1 MRTELVLRSSL
12 TALLCTQVMGS
23 MLDDVIY
30 KRGEYQENCT
40 RFLKA
45 SLPTG
50 TGIFCNGTF
59 DVFAC
64 WPHSSPGIVS
74 VPCPPYLPWIRE
86 GAAGSVYKECMI
98 NGAWKT
104 EENSSSVWRNQSEC
118 ENQYYFKSEEEEVF
132 RQSVLRVLSIVGYSL
147 SFSSLCLAVLI
158 MSLLRKLHCTRNYI
172 HMNLFVSFIF
182 RATAV
187 ITKEV
192 VLQVTYTNLPRD
204 ELGWNSYTKSAASK
218 VSLEYFVGC
227 NYFWLLVEA
236 IFLHTL
242 LFTAVLTRKRLLKKY
257 MLIGW
262 GTPLLFVIPWTV
274 TKTLYENKSCWLNN
288 IRWIW
293 WIIRGP
299 ITLSV
304 IVIFCI
310 FLKIIRLLLSKLKA
324 DQVKFTDYRYSLAR
338 ATLVLIP
345 LLGIHEIVFTIIIDE
360 SVEGSNRYARNFVHL
375 TLSSFQVSDPLACPL
390 PTQDASNREL
400 CSSTGSASR
409 SAVLLRQR
417 RGAGGAEEA
426 LAAVPVLQSLR
437 GPQLLHG
444 HPPQTPVEVF
454 AQEFRTNP
462 RAEPIQRG
470 RRPRPLTGASAGDRP
485 ISRGPG
491 LWAELRPGVL
501 HEEEF
506 VQQRR
511 GNDFRRDDGGDH
523 RGERVLTLIF
533 M

>member
-1 MRTELVLRSSL
+1 MLLAGRRAALGVQRWTLIVLLYSS
-12 TALLCTQVMGS
+12 QVMATT
-23 MLDDVIY
+23 LDDLIY
-30 KRGEYQENCT
+30 KRSEYQENCT

-45 SLPTG
+45 TFPTG

-74 VPCPPYLPWIRE
+74 VPCPPYLPWIKE
-86 GAAGSVYKECMI
+86 GATGNVYKICTV
-98 NGAWKT
+98 NGTWKT
-104 EENSSSVWRNQSEC
+104 EENSSNVWRNQSEC
-118 ENQYYFKSEEEEVF
+118 ENDHFFKSKEEEVF

-158 MSLLRKLHCTRNYI
+158 MGLLRKLHCTRNYI

-187 ITKEV
+187 IIKEV
-192 VLQVTYTNLPRD
+192 ILQVAYTNMPKD
-204 ELGWNSYTKSAASK
+204 EIGWNSYTKSTISFICKASK
-218 VSLEYFVGC
+218 VSMEYFVGC

-257 MLIGW
+257 MIIGW

-274 TKTLYENKSCWLNN
+274 AKTLYENKSCWLIN
-288 IRWIW
+288 ISWIW

-345 LLGIHEIVFTIIIDE
+345 LLGVHEIVFTLIIDE
-360 SVEGSNRYARNFVHL
+360 SVEGSSRYARNFIHL
-375 TLSSFQVSDPLACPL
+375 TLSSFQGLLVAVLYCFANGEVQAELKKRWQLFISSNHFEVHNCFADIHPKHLWKCSKNRPRQTTEQTESNEEGSHA
-390 PTQDASNREL
+390 PTQGHQPQVAVQSAEDVL
-400 CSSTGSASR
+400 CGRGSGLEFYMRKSLSSSDGEMTLGETM
-409 SAVLLRQR
+409 
-417 RGAGGAEEA
+417 EEIIEE
-426 LAAVPVLQSLR
+426 S
-437 GPQLLHG
+437 
-444 HPPQTPVEVF
+444 
-454 AQEFRTNP
+454 EF
-462 RAEPIQRG
+462 
-470 RRPRPLTGASAGDRP
+470 
-485 ISRGPG
+485 
-491 LWAELRPGVL
+491 
-501 HEEEF
+501 
-506 VQQRR
+506 
-511 GNDFRRDDGGDH
+511 
-523 RGERVLTLIF
+523 
-533 M
+533 

>member
-1 MRTELVLRSSL
+1 
-12 TALLCTQVMGS
+12 MGS
-23 MLDDVIY
+23 ILDDLIY
-30 KRGEYQENCT
+30 KRGEYQENCS
-40 RFLKA
+40 RFLKDTF
-45 SLPTG
+45 PTE

-74 VPCPPYLPWIRE
+74 VPCPPYLPWIKE
-86 GAAGSVYKECMI
+86 GATGHVYRECTV
-98 NGAWKT
+98 GGTWRT
-104 EENSSSVWRNQSEC
+104 EENSSTVWRNQSEC
-118 ENQYYFKSEEEEVF
+118 ENHHFFKSEEEEVL

-187 ITKEV
+187 IVKEV
-192 VLQVTYTNLPRD
+192 ILQVAYTNLPRD
-204 ELGWNSYTKSAASK
+204 EIGWNSYTKSTISFVCKASK

-257 MLIGW
+257 MIIGW

-274 TKTLYENKSCWLNN
+274 AKALYENKSCWLNN
-288 IRWIW
+288 ISWIW

-345 LLGIHEIVFTIIIDE
+345 LLGVHEIVFTVIIDE
-360 SVEGSNRYARNFVHL
+360 SVEGINRYARNFINL
-375 TLSSFQVSDPLACPL
+375 TLSSFQVQAELKKRWQLFVSSNHFEVHNCFADIHLKHLWKSSQKRPGQTTEQSESNEEGSHA
-390 PTQDASNREL
+390 PTQGHQLQVTVQSAEDVVCGR
-400 CSSTGSASR
+400 SSGLESCMRKSLSSSDGEMTSGETM
-409 SAVLLRQR
+409 
-417 RGAGGAEEA
+417 EE
-426 LAAVPVLQSLR
+426 
-437 GPQLLHG
+437 
-444 HPPQTPVEVF
+444 
-454 AQEFRTNP
+454 
-462 RAEPIQRG
+462 I
-470 RRPRPLTGASAGDRP
+470 
-485 ISRGPG
+485 I
-491 LWAELRPGVL
+491 
-501 HEEEF
+501 EESQF
-506 VQQRR
+506 
-511 GNDFRRDDGGDH
+511 
-523 RGERVLTLIF
+523 
-533 M
+533 

>member
-204 ELGWNSYTKSAASK
+204 ELGWNSYTKSAISFLCKASK

-304 IVIFCI
+304 IVSH
-310 FLKIIRLLLSKLKA
+310 FLHFPQNHPTFAVQVKGRPGEVHGLPLQFSQSNARVDSSARDPRDRLHHHHRRISGRKQPLRSKLRPP
-324 DQVKFTDYRYSLAR
+324 DPE
-338 ATLVLIP
+338 LVP
-345 LLGIHEIVFTIIIDE
+345 
-360 SVEGSNRYARNFVHL
+360 
-375 TLSSFQVSDPLACPL
+375 
-390 PTQDASNREL
+390 
-400 CSSTGSASR
+400 GSASR

>member
-1 MRTELVLRSSL
+1 MLTELQMGRRRSS
-12 TALLCTQVMGS
+12 APLLLLFLCCTPVSGS
-23 MLDDVIY
+23 VLDDLIY
-30 KRGEYQENCT
+30 KRSEYQENCT
-40 RFLKA
+40 RFLTA
-45 SLPTG
+45 TLPAGTG
-50 TGIFCNGTF
+50 TFCNGTF

-64 WPHSSPGIVS
+64 WPHSSPGVVS

-86 GAAGSVYKECMI
+86 GATGNVYKECTV
-98 NGAWKT
+98 NGTWKT

-118 ENQYYFKSEEEEVF
+118 ENHYFFKSEEEEVF

-172 HMNLFVSFIF
+172 HINLFVSFMF
-182 RATAV
+182 RAIAV

-192 VLQVTYTNLPRD
+192 ILQVAYSNLPRD
-204 ELGWNSYTKSAASK
+204 EVGWNSYTKSAISFICKASK

-236 IFLHTL
+236 VFLHTL
-242 LFTAVLTRKRLLKKY
+242 LFTAVLTRKTLLKKY
-257 MLIGW
+257 IFIGW

-274 TKTLYENKSCWLNN
+274 AKTLYENKSCWMNN

-345 LLGIHEIVFTIIIDE
+345 LLGVHQIVFTLIIDE

-375 TLSSFQVSDPLACPL
+375 TLSSFQGLIV
-390 PTQDASNREL
+390 
-400 CSSTGSASR
+400 
-409 SAVLLRQR
+409 AVLYCFANGEVQ
-417 RGAGGAEEA
+417 AE
-426 LAAVPVLQSLR
+426 LKKR
-437 GPQLLHG
+437 WQLLVSSSSFEVHSCFSDI
-444 HPPQTPVEVF
+444 HPKHLWKFSQKS
-454 AQEFRTNP
+454 
-462 RAEPIQRG
+462 
-470 RRPRPLTGASAGDRP
+470 PRPHPQHTDTNEEGDQDTSQPHPLQLDQSAEAVACGR
-485 ISRGPG
+485 SSG
-491 LWAELRPGVL
+491 LELYMRKSLSSSDGEMTL
-501 HEEEF
+501 GETMEEIIEESEF
-506 VQQRR
+506 
-511 GNDFRRDDGGDH
+511 
-523 RGERVLTLIF
+523 
-533 M
+533 

>member
-1 MRTELVLRSSL
+1 MFYDFVK
-12 TALLCTQVMGS
+12 AMGS

-45 SLPTG
+45 TFPTG

-64 WPHSSPGIVS
+64 WPHSCPGIVS
-74 VPCPPYLPWIRE
+74 VPCPPYLPWIKE
-86 GAAGSVYKECMI
+86 GATGNVYKECTV
-98 NGAWKT
+98 NGTWRT
-104 EENSSSVWRNQSEC
+104 EENSSTVWRNQSEC
-118 ENQYYFKSEEEEVF
+118 ENHYFFKSEEEEVF

-187 ITKEV
+187 IIKELHKIYGTETFLYV
-192 VLQVTYTNLPRD
+192 
-204 ELGWNSYTKSAASK
+204 SISFICKASK

-257 MLIGW
+257 MIIGW

-274 TKTLYENKSCWLNN
+274 AKALYENKSCWLNN

-345 LLGIHEIVFTIIIDE
+345 LLGVHEIVFTLIIDE
-360 SVEGSNRYARNFVHL
+360 SVEGSNRYARNFIHL
-375 TLSSFQVSDPLACPL
+375 TLSSFQGLLV
-390 PTQDASNREL
+390 
-400 CSSTGSASR
+400 
-409 SAVLLRQR
+409 AVLYCFANGEVRLVTTFNLNFNPLNAFKISILFIFYTIWTQR
-417 RGAGGAEEA
+417 IVI
-426 LAAVPVLQSLR
+426 L
-437 GPQLLHG
+437 
-444 HPPQTPVEVF
+444 
-454 AQEFRTNP
+454 
-462 RAEPIQRG
+462 
-470 RRPRPLTGASAGDRP
+470 
-485 ISRGPG
+485 
-491 LWAELRPGVL
+491 
-501 HEEEF
+501 
-506 VQQRR
+506 
-511 GNDFRRDDGGDH
+511 
-523 RGERVLTLIF
+523 
-533 M
+533 

>member
-1 MRTELVLRSSL
+1 MLTECVLRSSV
-12 TALLCTQVMGS
+12 TALLYTTQVMGS
-23 MLDDVIY
+23 MLDDLIY

-45 SLPTG
+45 TLPTG

-86 GAAGSVYKECMI
+86 GATGNVYKECTV
-98 NGAWKT
+98 NGWKT

-118 ENQYYFKSEEEEVF
+118 ENHYFFKSEEEEVF

-192 VLQVTYTNLPRD
+192 ILQVTYTNLPSD
-204 ELGWNSYTKSAASK
+204 ELGWNSYTKSAISFLCKASK

-257 MLIGW
+257 MIIGW

-375 TLSSFQVSDPLACPL
+375 TLSSFQGLLVAVLYCFANGEVQAELKKRWQLFVSSNHFEVHNCFADIHPKHLWKCSQKSSGQNQEQSQSNEDAGHAPSQVHPQVTDQSAEELACGRSL
-390 PTQDASNREL
+390 GLEFYMRKSL
-400 CSSTGSASR
+400 SSSDGEMTLGETM
-409 SAVLLRQR
+409 
-417 RGAGGAEEA
+417 EEIIEE
-426 LAAVPVLQSLR
+426 S
-437 GPQLLHG
+437 
-444 HPPQTPVEVF
+444 
-454 AQEFRTNP
+454 EF
-462 RAEPIQRG
+462 
-470 RRPRPLTGASAGDRP
+470 
-485 ISRGPG
+485 
-491 LWAELRPGVL
+491 
-501 HEEEF
+501 
-506 VQQRR
+506 
-511 GNDFRRDDGGDH
+511 
-523 RGERVLTLIF
+523 
-533 M
+533 

>member
-1 MRTELVLRSSL
+1 MALVLLSAL
-12 TALLCTQVMGS
+12 PALLYAAQVMGS
-23 MLDDVIY
+23 VLDDLIY

-45 SLPTG
+45 TFPAG

-74 VPCPPYLPWIRE
+74 IPCPPYLPWIRE
-86 GAAGSVYKECMI
+86 GATGNVYKECTVD
-98 NGAWKT
+98 GTWRT
-104 EENSSSVWRNQSEC
+104 EENSSSIWRNQSEC
-118 ENQYYFKSEEEEVF
+118 ENQYFFKPEEEEVF

-172 HMNLFVSFIF
+172 HMNLFVSFIL

-187 ITKEV
+187 ISKEV
-192 VLQVTYTNLPRD
+192 ILQATYTNLPRD
-204 ELGWNSYTKSAASK
+204 ESGWNRYTNSAISFLCKASK

-236 IFLHTL
+236 IFLHKL

-274 TKTLYENKSCWLNN
+274 TKTLYENKGCWLNN
-288 IRWIW
+288 IGWIW

-324 DQVKFTDYRYSLAR
+324 NQVKFTDYRYSLIK

-360 SVEGSNRYARNFVHL
+360 SVEGSHRYIRNFVHL
-375 TLSSFQVSDPLACPL
+375 TLSSFQGLIVAVLYCFANEEVKAELKKRWQLLVSSSHFEVHNCFPEIHPKNLWKSSQKSPGQNTEPSQSKEDGGHA
-390 PTQDASNREL
+390 PTQ
-400 CSSTGSASR
+400 T
-409 SAVLLRQR
+409 
-417 RGAGGAEEA
+417 
-426 LAAVPVLQSLR
+426 
-437 GPQLLHG
+437 
-444 HPPQTPVEVF
+444 
-454 AQEFRTNP
+454 
-462 RAEPIQRG
+462 
-470 RRPRPLTGASAGDRP
+470 RPLQLADQSAEDVTCGR
-485 ISRGPG
+485 SSG
-491 LWAELRPGVL
+491 LEFYMRKSLSSSDGEMTL
-501 HEEEF
+501 GETMEEIIEESEF
-506 VQQRR
+506 
-511 GNDFRRDDGGDH
+511 
-523 RGERVLTLIF
+523 
-533 M
+533 

>member
-1 MRTELVLRSSL
+1 MLTVFSVRPFVLRSAL
-12 TALLCTQVMGS
+12 TALLYAAQVMGS
-23 MLDDVIY
+23 MLDDVID
-30 KRGEYQENCT
+30 KRSQYQENCT

-45 SLPTG
+45 TFPTG

-86 GAAGSVYKECMI
+86 DATRYVYKECTV
-98 NGAWKT
+98 NGTWKT
-104 EENSSSVWRNQSEC
+104 EENSSIIWRNQSEC
-118 ENQYYFKSEEEEVF
+118 ENHSFFKPQEDEVF
-132 RQSVLRVLSIVGYSL
+132 RHSVLRVLYTVGYSL

-182 RATAV
+182 RASAV

-192 VLQVTYTNLPRD
+192 ILQVKYTNLPKD
-204 ELGWNSYTKSAASK
+204 EMGWNSYTKSAASK

-257 MLIGW
+257 MIIGW

-274 TKTLYENKSCWLNN
+274 VKSLYENKRCWINN
-288 IRWIW
+288 INWIS

-299 ITLSV
+299 LILSV

-310 FLKIIRLLLSKLKA
+310 FLKIIRLLLSKYKA

-345 LLGIHEIVFTIIIDE
+345 LLGIHEIVFSIIINE
-360 SVEGSNRYARNFVHL
+360 SVEGSNRYARDFVHL
-375 TLSSFQVSDPLACPL
+375 TLSSFQGLLV
-390 PTQDASNREL
+390 
-400 CSSTGSASR
+400 
-409 SAVLLRQR
+409 AVLYCFAN
-417 RGAGGAEEA
+417 G
-426 LAAVPVLQSLR
+426 
-437 GPQLLHG
+437 
-444 HPPQTPVEVF
+444 EV
-454 AQEFRTNP
+454 Q
-462 RAEPIQRG
+462 
-470 RRPRPLTGASAGDRP
+470 
-485 ISRGPG
+485 
-491 LWAELRPGVL
+491 AELKKRWQLFISSNHFEVHNCFADIHPKHLWKCSQKSPGQNTEQSESNEDRCHAPTPAHQLQVAVQSAEDVACGRSSSL
-501 HEEEF
+501 EFYMRKSLSSSDGEITSGETMEEIIEESEF
-506 VQQRR
+506 
-511 GNDFRRDDGGDH
+511 
-523 RGERVLTLIF
+523 
-533 M
+533 

>member
-1 MRTELVLRSSL
+1 MLLAGRRAALRVHLWVLIV
-12 TALLCTQVMGS
+12 LLYSGQVTGS
-23 MLDDVIY
+23 VLDDVIY
-30 KRGEYQENCT
+30 KRGEYKENCT

-45 SLPTG
+45 TFPTG

-74 VPCPPYLPWIRE
+74 VPCPPYLPWITE
-86 GAAGSVYKECMI
+86 GATGNVYKECTV
-98 NGAWKT
+98 NGTWKT
-104 EENSSSVWRNQSEC
+104 EENSSTIWRNQSEC
-118 ENQYYFKSEEEEVF
+118 ENHYFFKSEEEEVF

-182 RATAV
+182 RAIAV
-187 ITKEV
+187 IIKEV
-192 VLQVTYTNLPRD
+192 ILQATYKNLPRD
-204 ELGWNSYTKSAASK
+204 EIGWNSYTKSTISFVCKASK

-257 MLIGW
+257 MILGW

-274 TKTLYENKSCWLNN
+274 AKTLYENKSCWLNN
-288 IRWIW
+288 ISWIW

-299 ITLSV
+299 ISLSV

-345 LLGIHEIVFTIIIDE
+345 LLGVHAIVFTFIIDE
-360 SVEGSNRYARNFVHL
+360 SVEGSSRYARNVVSL
-375 TLSSFQVSDPLACPL
+375 TLSSFQGLLVAVLYCFANGEVQAELKKRWQLFISSNHFEVHNCFADIHPKHLWKCSQKRPGQTTEQSESNEEGSHA
-390 PTQDASNREL
+390 PTQ
-400 CSSTGSASR
+400 
-409 SAVLLRQR
+409 
-417 RGAGGAEEA
+417 
-426 LAAVPVLQSLR
+426 
-437 GPQLLHG
+437 G
-444 HPPQTPVEVF
+444 HPLQVAVQSAEDLPCGRSSGL
-454 AQEFRTNP
+454 EFYMRKSLSSSDGEMTLG
-462 RAEPIQRG
+462 E
-470 RRPRPLTGASAGDRP
+470 TM
-485 ISRGPG
+485 
-491 LWAELRPGVL
+491 
-501 HEEEF
+501 EEIIEESEF
-506 VQQRR
+506 
-511 GNDFRRDDGGDH
+511 
-523 RGERVLTLIF
+523 
-533 M
+533 